1 MAAGPIRP
9 AIWFKISARLWRFAI
24 KLKVRIN
31 LDPSDVRRDQS
42 NWPRFQGDCTEETA
56 SLLDPIGK
64 CYSFARQMSIAP
76 VNTTKK
82 SWNNRLA
89 DIPEGSAAL
98 FFIQI
103 FSTLGFAVLYSTL
116 VLYATRH
123 LHFTAKEASAI
134 MGVFGAFNYGLHL
147 FGGYLGG
154 RFLSNRNLFVGGMVL
169 QVLGCGSIAIGSMAA
184 MYWGLALFLTGSG
197 LNVTCIN
204 MMLTQ
209 RFAPED
215 ERRESAFLWNYAGM
229 NIGFFIGFS
238 VAGHYQET
246 EAYGPLFVFATIG
259 NFLAIVLAA
268 FNWKVLADR
277 NTALLEVS
285 PSRFR
290 RRFAIGI
297 AILLGVPF
305 VVWFMLQHTGP
316 TGVALKAASA
326 AVAAVLIYLTF
337 RHPHEGERRKM
348 WAYLILTLGSLVFWS
363 LYQMAP
369 NGLQL
374 FAVNNVNLK
383 VWGIDVAP
391 QWVQNINTIVI
402 VVGGPLLAALFTH
415 LRARGWK
422 LDIPQQ
428 FSASLI
434 LMALG
439 FLALPVGIALADASG
454 RSPFFWLF
462 LSYVFQSIGEL
473 LISPIGYAMIG
484 KLAPSKYQGIMMGSW
499 MLVTGLA
506 SLFAGDFSG
515 MVPEPTGTTAS
526 ATNPEYSKLF
536 SRLGWGSF
544 VAGVVLIALIPRLRK
559 LIQDPSLPQ
568 NKPAESNPL
577 QAS

>member
-1 MAAGPIRP
+1 MVDWKR
-9 AIWFKISARLWRFAI
+9 
-24 KLKVRIN
+24 
-31 LDPSDVRRDQS
+31 
-42 NWPRFQGDCTEETA
+42 
-56 SLLDPIGK
+56 
-64 CYSFARQMSIAP
+64 
-76 VNTTKK
+76 
-82 SWNNRLA
+82 RLA
-89 DIPEGSAAL
+89 HIPEGTAAL

-123 LHFTAKEASAI
+123 LHFSVKEATAI

-169 QVLGCGSIAIGSMAA
+169 QVLGCGTIALGSTAA

-229 NIGFFIGFS
+229 NIGFFVGFS
-238 VAGHYQET
+238 VAGHYQQT
-246 EAYGPLFVFATIG
+246 EAYSPLFIFATVG
-259 NFLAIVLAA
+259 NFLAIMLAL
-268 FNWKVLADR
+268 FNWKIVADR
-277 NTALLEVS
+277 KTPLLQATS
-285 PSRFR
+285 AQFRARFGV
-290 RRFAIGI
+290 GI
-297 AILLGVPF
+297 AILLGVPV

-316 TGVALKAASA
+316 TGIILKAASGV
-326 AVAAVLIYLTF
+326 VAAALIYLTM
-337 RHPHEGERRKM
+337 RHPEQSERKKM
-348 WAYLILTLGSLVFWS
+348 WAYLILTVGNLVFWS

-369 NGLQL
+369 NGLML
-374 FAVNNVNLK
+374 FAVNNVRLR
-383 VWGIDVAP
+383 VWGIEIAP
-391 QWVQNINTIVI
+391 QWVQNINTVVI
-402 VVGGPLLAALFTH
+402 VVGGPLLAALFTR
-415 LRARGWK
+415 LRTRGWRI
-422 LDIPQQ
+422 DIPQQ

-439 FLALPVGIALADASG
+439 FLALPVGIAFADASG
-454 RSPFFWLF
+454 HSAFFWLF
-462 LSYVFQSIGEL
+462 ASYVLQSIGEL

-484 KLAPSKYQGIMMGSW
+484 KLAPSKYQGIMMGTW

-515 MVPEPTGTTAS
+515 MVPEPTGTTAI
-526 ATNPEYSKLF
+526 ATNPDYSKLF

-544 VAGVVLIALIPRLRK
+544 IAGVALIALIPLLRR
-559 LIQDPSLPQ
+559 LIQDSPTRTQAAAEGAGTSLR
-568 NKPAESNPL
+568 S
-577 QAS
+577 